1 MNRYDDIGK
10 LVLRLSLGILMLMH
24 GLHKLMYGISGISA
38 MVQAN
43 GWPAW
48 LSYGVF
54 VGEIIAPVLIIIGL
68 LTRASALV
76 VVINMIVAVY
86 LAHSHQ
92 LFHLT
97 KTGGWLLELQGL
109 YLFGALAIA
118 LLGAGRF
125 SVGGLQGRLN

>member
-43 GWPAW
+43 GWPVW
-48 LSYGVF
+48 VSYGVF

-76 VVINMIVAVY
+76 LVINMIVAVY

-118 LLGAGRF
+118 LIGAGRF
-125 SVGGLQGRLN
+125 SVGGSQGRLN

>member
-1 MNRYDDIGK
+1 MNRYDDVGK

-76 VVINMIVAVY
+76 VVINMMVAVY

-118 LLGAGRF
+118 FLGAGRF

>member
-10 LVLRLSLGILMLMH
+10 LVLRVSVGILLLMH
-24 GLHKLMYGISGISA
+24 GLHKLMYGIAGISA

-43 GWPAW
+43 GWPGWMA
-48 LSYGVF
+48 YGVF
-54 VGEIIAPVLIIIGL
+54 VGEIVAPVLILLGV

-76 VVINMIVAVY
+76 VVLNMLVAIY

-97 KTGGWLLELQGL
+97 KSGGWLLELQGL

-118 LLGAGRF
+118 LLGAGRI
-125 SVGGLQGRLN
+125 SVGGTYGRMN

>member
-1 MNRYDDIGK
+1 MSRFDDYGK
-10 LVLRLSLGILMLMH
+10 LVLRLSVGVLMLMH
-24 GLHKLMYGISGISA
+24 GLHKMMNGISGITA
-38 MVQAN
+38 LVQAN

-54 VGEIIAPVLIIIGL
+54 LAPVLIILGF
-68 LTRASALV
+68 LTRPGALV
-76 VVINMIVAVY
+76 LVFNMLVAVY
-86 LAHSHQ
+86 LAHTHQ

-109 YLFGALAIA
+109 YLFGAISIA

-125 SVGGLQGRLN
+125 SVGGLKGRFN

>member
-10 LVLRLSLGILMLMH
+10 LVLRLSVGILMLMH
-24 GLHKLMYGISGISA
+24 GLHKLMHGISGISA

-48 LSYGVF
+48 VSYGVF
-54 VGEIIAPVLIIIGL
+54 IGEIIAPVLIIIGL

>member
-10 LVLRLSLGILMLMH
+10 LVLRLSVGILMLMH

-43 GWPAW
+43 GWPVW
-48 LSYGVF
+48 VSYGVF
-54 VGEIIAPVLIIIGL
+54 VGEIIAPVLMILGL
-68 LTRASALV
+68 LTRASALILV
-76 VVINMIVAVY
+76 LNMIVAIY

>member
-1 MNRYDDIGK
+1 MSRFDDYGK
-10 LVLRLSLGILMLMH
+10 LVLRLSVGVLMLMH
-24 GLHKLMYGISGISA
+24 GLHKMMNGISGITA
-38 MVQAN
+38 LVQSN

-54 VGEIIAPVLIIIGL
+54 LGEIIAPVLIIIGF
-68 LTRASALV
+68 LTRPGALV
-76 VVINMIVAVY
+76 LVFNMLVAVY
-86 LAHSHQ
+86 LAHTHQ

-109 YLFGALAIA
+109 YLFGALSIA

-125 SVGGLQGRLN
+125 SVGGLKGRFN

>member
-10 LVLRLSLGILMLMH
+10 LVLRLSIGILLLMH
-24 GLHKLMYGISGISA
+24 GLHKLMHGIGGISA

-43 GWPAW
+43 GWPLWVA
-48 LSYGVF
+48 YGVF
-54 VGEIIAPVLIIIGL
+54 IGEIIAPVLMIVGL
-68 LTRASALV
+68 MTRLSAFV
-76 VVINMIVAVY
+76 VVMNMLVAIY

-97 KTGGWLLELQGL
+97 KNGGWLLELQGL
-109 YLFGALAIA
+109 YLFGALAIS

-125 SVGGLQGRLN
+125 SVGGAHGRLN